1 MEILVA
7 PSVSSLAALLATTF
21 QAADAAAAAAPPPP
35 TVVAADTAWI
45 LIATALVLLMTP
57 GVAFFYGGLVRAK
70 NALNTMMMCMAA
82 FGVCG
87 VVWALLGYSLAFSA
101 GGNYLGGLDYIA
113 LRGVGMEAKG
123 TIPHILFMAYQASF
137 AVVTATLIAGAIV
150 DRMRFGPYLA
160 FITLWTIV
168 VYAPIAHWVWGGGWL
183 SKLGVLDFAGGTV
196 VHINAGI
203 AATVAAI
210 VVGKRKDFGRQAMLP
225 HNVPFALLG
234 AALLYFGWFGFNA
247 GSALAASTSAAQA
260 FATTMLAPMAALC
273 VWMALDAM
281 RTKRA
286 TAVGAATAIVIGLV
300 VITPAAGFVSP
311 TSAIIMGGL
320 GAIPSYYAIVWRSR
334 TRLDDSLDVLA
345 GHGVGGITGALL
357 TGVFAEASWGGT
369 NGLLY
374 GNPKQLVLQA
384 TGVAATIVYSA
395 IASFVLLKIIGA
407 VTALTASAKAQG
419 VGMDITQH
427 GEEAYTHGEGA
438 VLVLDSDSQPAP
450 RHAPVV
456 ATTGAA

>member
-1 MEILVA
+1 MLV
-7 PSVSSLAALLATTF
+7 S
-21 QAADAAAAAAPPPP
+21 
-35 TVVAADTAWI
+35 
-45 LIATALVLLMTP
+45 TALVLLMTP

-82 FGVCG
+82 FGACG
-87 VVWALLGYSLAFSA
+87 LVWALVGYSLAFGA
-101 GGNYLGGLDYIA
+101 GGAFLGDFSFAFLTNV
-113 LRGVGMEAKG
+113 GVEAKG
-123 TIPHILFMAYQASF
+123 TIPHALFMAYQASF

-160 FITLWTIV
+160 FITLWTV
-168 VYAPIAHWVWGGGWL
+168 FVYAPIAHWVWGGGGL

-203 AATVAAI
+203 AAVVAAI

-247 GSALAASTSAAQA
+247 GSALAANGSAAGA
-260 FATTMLAPMAALC
+260 FATTMLAPMATLC
-273 VWMALDAM
+273 VWMALDAT

-311 TSAIIMGGL
+311 RSAIIMGAL

-345 GHGVGGITGALL
+345 GHGIGGITGALL
-357 TGVFAEASWGGT
+357 TGIFAEAAWGGT
-369 NGLLY
+369 NGLLF
-374 GNPKQLVLQA
+374 GNPKQLALQA
-384 TGVAATIVYSA
+384 VGVAATIAYSA
-395 IASFVLLKIIGA
+395 VMSFVLLKAIGM
-407 VTALTASAKAQG
+407 VTALAADPKAQG
-419 VGMDITQH
+419 LGMDITQH

-438 VLVLDSDSQPAP
+438 VLVLDNDSQPAP

-456 ATTGAA
+456 AATGAA

>member
-1 MEILVA
+1 MLV
-7 PSVSSLAALLATTF
+7 S
-21 QAADAAAAAAPPPP
+21 
-35 TVVAADTAWI
+35 TAF
-45 LIATALVLLMTP
+45 VLLMTP

-82 FGVCG
+82 FGACG
-87 VVWALLGYSLAFSA
+87 IVWALVGYSLAFGA
-101 GGNYLGGLDYIA
+101 GGAFLGDFSYAFLTNV
-113 LRGVGMEAKG
+113 GVEAKG
-123 TIPHILFMAYQASF
+123 TIPHALFMAYQASF

-160 FITLWTIV
+160 FITLWTV
-168 VYAPIAHWVWGGGWL
+168 FVYAPIAHWVWGGGWL
-183 SKLGVLDFAGGTV
+183 SRLGVLDFAGGTV
-196 VHINAGI
+196 VHISAGI
-203 AATVAAI
+203 AAVVAAL

-247 GSALAASTSAAQA
+247 GSALAANGSAAGA
-260 FATTMLAPMAALC
+260 FATTMLAPMATLC
-273 VWMALDAM
+273 VWMALDAT

-311 TSAIIMGGL
+311 RSAIIMGAL

-345 GHGVGGITGALL
+345 GHGIGGITGALL
-357 TGVFAEASWGGT
+357 TGVFAEAAWGGT
-369 NGLLY
+369 NGLLF
-374 GNPKQLVLQA
+374 GNPRQFALQA
-384 TGVAATIVYSA
+384 VGVVATIAYSA
-395 IASFVLLKIIGA
+395 LMSFVLLKAIGM
-407 VTALTASAKAQG
+407 VTALAADPKSQG
-419 VGMDITQH
+419 LGMDITQH

-438 VLVLDSDSQPAP
+438 VLVLADVEAQPAA
-450 RHAPVV
+450 RRAAV
-456 ATTGAA
+456 AAAGGVA

>member
-1 MEILVA
+1 M
-7 PSVSSLAALLATTF
+7 VSSVLSSAALLA
-21 QAADAAAAAAPPPP
+21 AAVQEAAPAAPPPP
-35 TVVAADTAWI
+35 VVSAADTAWI
-45 LIATALVLLMTP
+45 LVSTALVLLMTP

-87 VVWALLGYSLAFSA
+87 VVWALLGYSLAFGT
-101 GGNYLGGLDYIA
+101 GGNYLGDLSFA
-113 LRGVGMEAKG
+113 FMNNVGVEAKG
-123 TIPHILFMAYQASF
+123 TIPHVLFMAYQASF

-160 FITLWTIV
+160 FITLWTVV

-196 VHINAGI
+196 VHINAGV

-247 GSALAASTSAAQA
+247 GSALGASTSASQA
-260 FATTMLAPMAALC
+260 FATTMLAPMAALV
-273 VWMALDAM
+273 VWILLDYF

-311 TSAIIMGGL
+311 QAALAMGAL

-345 GHGVGGITGALL
+345 GHGVGGITGAIL
-357 TGVFAEASWGGT
+357 TGVFADAAWGGT
-369 NGLLY
+369 NGLLH
-374 GNPKQLVLQA
+374 GNAAQVLKQT
-384 TGVAATIVYSA
+384 TGVVATIVYSA
-395 IASFVLLKIIGA
+395 VGSFVLLKAIGA
-407 VTALTASAKAQG
+407 VSALAADAKAQG
-419 VGMDITQH
+419 RGMDITQH
-427 GEEAYTHGEGA
+427 GEEAYTNGEGA
-438 VLVLDSDSQPAP
+438 LLVLETVEAQP
-450 RHAPVV
+450 V
-456 ATTGAA
+456 ARPAAVAAAGGVA

>member
-1 MEILVA
+1 VA

-21 QAADAAAAAAPPPP
+21 QAADSVAAAAAPPPI
-35 TVVAADTAWI
+35 VGADTAWI
-45 LIATALVLLMTP
+45 LISTALVLLMTP

-70 NALNTMMMCMAA
+70 NALNTMMMCLAA

-87 VVWALLGYSLAFSA
+87 IAWALLGYSLAFSA
-101 GGNYLGGLDYIA
+101 GGNYLGGLDFVA
-113 LRGVGMEAKG
+113 LRGVGLDAKG
-123 TIPHILFMAYQASF
+123 TIPHILFMAFQASF

-160 FITLWTIV
+160 FIALWTVV

-196 VHINAGI
+196 VHINAGVAALI
-203 AATVAAI
+203 AAV

-234 AALLYFGWFGFNA
+234 AALLYFGWFGFNS
-247 GSALAASTSAAQA
+247 GSALAASASAGQA

-273 VWMALDAM
+273 VWMALDAL

-286 TAVGAATAIVIGLV
+286 TAVGAATAIVVGLV

-311 TSAIIMGGL
+311 TSAIIMGAL

-334 TRLDDSLDVLA
+334 TRLDDSLDVVA
-345 GHGVGGITGALL
+345 GHGVGGLTGALL
-357 TGVFAEASWGGT
+357 TGVFAEPAWGGAT
-369 NGLLY
+369 GLLY

-384 TGVAATIVYSA
+384 TGVGVTIVYSA

-407 VTALTASAKAQG
+407 VSALTASEKAQG
-419 VGMDITQH
+419 KGMDITQH

-438 VLVLDSDSQPAP
+438 VLVLDNESAP
-450 RHAPVV
+450 VARRAPVV

>member
-1 MEILVA
+1 V
-7 PSVSSLAALLATTF
+7 VSSRLPAAALLAAL
-21 QAADAAAAAAPPPP
+21 QDAAPAAAAAPPPAIVP
-35 TVVAADTAWI
+35 ADTAWM
-45 LIATALVLLMTP
+45 LVSTALVLLMTP

-87 VVWALLGYSLAFSA
+87 IVWALLGYSLAFGT
-101 GGNYLGGLDYIA
+101 GGSFLGDLQFA
-113 LRGVGMEAKG
+113 FLNNVGVDAKG
-123 TIPHILFMAYQASF
+123 TIPHALFMAYQASF

-160 FITLWTIV
+160 FIALWTIF

-196 VHINAGI
+196 VHINAGVAAVI
-203 AATVAAI
+203 AAV
-210 VVGKRKDFGRQAMLP
+210 VVGKRKDFGRTAMLP

-247 GSALAASTSAAQA
+247 GSALAANGSAAGA
-260 FATTMLAPMAALC
+260 FATTMLAPMATLC
-273 VWMALDAM
+273 VWMALDAV
-281 RTKRA
+281 RTQRA
-286 TAVGAATAIVIGLV
+286 TAVGAATAIVVGLV

-311 TSAIIMGGL
+311 KSAIIMGAL
-320 GAIPSYYAIVWRSR
+320 GALPSYYAILWRSR

-345 GHGVGGITGALL
+345 GHGVGGMTGALL
-357 TGVFAEASWGGT
+357 TGVFAEAAWGGT

-384 TGVAATIVYSA
+384 TGVGATIVYSA
-395 IASFVLLKIIGA
+395 VASFVLLKAIGLVSKLA
-407 VTALTASAKAQG
+407 ADARDQG

-438 VLVLDSDSQPAP
+438 VLVLADDVAAQPVA
-450 RHAPVV
+450 RHAAV
-456 ATTGAA
+456 ATAGGVA

>member
-1 MEILVA
+1 M
-7 PSVSSLAALLATTF
+7 LAAAV
-21 QAADAAAAAAPPPP
+21 QEAAPAAPPPP
-35 TVVAADTAWI
+35 TVSPADTAW
-45 LIATALVLLMTP
+45 LLVSTALVLLMTP

-87 VVWALLGYSLAFSA
+87 VIWAVVGYSLAFGT
-101 GGNYLGGLDYIA
+101 GGSYLGDFSYAFLNNVGLD
-113 LRGVGMEAKG
+113 AKG
-123 TIPHILFMAYQASF
+123 TIPHVLFMAFQASF

-160 FITLWTIV
+160 FITLWTV
-168 VYAPIAHWVWGGGWL
+168 FVYAPIAHWVWGGGWL

-196 VHINAGI
+196 VHINAGV
-203 AATVAAI
+203 AATVAAL

-234 AALLYFGWFGFNA
+234 AALLYFGWFGFNG
-247 GSALAASTSAAQA
+247 GSALAANASAGQA
-260 FATTMLAPMAALC
+260 FTTTMLAPMATLV
-273 VWMALDAM
+273 VWMLLDFF
-281 RTKRA
+281 RNRHA

-311 TSAIIMGGL
+311 QSALVMGAL

-345 GHGVGGITGALL
+345 GHGIGGITGALL
-357 TGVFAEASWGGT
+357 TGIFAEAAWGGT
-369 NGLLY
+369 NGLLF
-374 GNPKQLVLQA
+374 GNPKQLALQA
-384 TGVAATIVYSA
+384 VGVAATIAYSA
-395 IASFVLLKIIGA
+395 VMSFVLLKAIGM
-407 VTALTASAKAQG
+407 VTALAADPKAQG
-419 VGMDITQH
+419 LGMDITQH

-438 VLVLDSDSQPAP
+438 VLVLADLEAQPAVRP
-450 RHAPVV
+450 AAV
-456 ATTGAA
+456 AAAGGVA